1 MSMNYKDGQYL
12 CTEAKEEYLWE
23 VTKGLVEEVRCN
35 SSYWGDIGAV
45 KVKKLLK
52 EHFKTMT
59 IVNEVLDKLHHEFWV
74 CYEDK

>member
-1 MSMNYKDGQYL
+1 MNYKDGQYL
-12 CTEAKEEYLWE
+12 CTEAKEEYLWK
-23 VTKGLVEEVRCN
+23 VTRELVEEVRCDA
-35 SSYWGDIGAV
+35 SYSEPLDPEGN